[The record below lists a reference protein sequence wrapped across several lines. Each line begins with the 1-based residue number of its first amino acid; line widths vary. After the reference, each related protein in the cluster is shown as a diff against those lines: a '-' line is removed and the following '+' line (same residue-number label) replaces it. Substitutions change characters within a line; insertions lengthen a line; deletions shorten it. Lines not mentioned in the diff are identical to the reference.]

1 MMMAKKLLVLL
12 GLSVALLV
20 GACAPETEGEGPE
33 DPKTEDVEKDKEAHG
48 AEEKEAEKEAEK
60 EE

>member
-1 MMMAKKLLVLL
+1 MMAKKLLVLL

-20 GACAPETEGEGPE
+20 GACAPDTEGEGGETPA
-33 DPKTEDVEKDKEAHG
+33 TEEAEKSKEAPE